1 MERREFLTKLIRSL
15 FIITGVAASGFVISD
30 QSKNNSDS
38 CPPGKECDRCQKAGS
53 CGLPTKKTSQGAAF
67 VGPPI
72 NQNSIH
78 E

>member
-1 MERREFLTKLIRSL
+1 MERREFLTKLTRSL
-15 FIITGVAASGFVISD
+15 LIITGLAASGFAISD
-30 QSKNNSDS
+30 QSKGSSDN

-53 CGLPTKKTSQGAAF
+53 CGLPTKKQSASF

-72 NQNSIH
+72 NQNPIH